1 MSCGLATVRAIP
13 PPRLTATGLIELTS
27 VQVLEDLRVADVVRR
42 HGSSRPNVVAIRCGT
57 RALTYAELHDRTSRL
72 ARALLSA
79 GVRAGDRVAHL
90 DRTAPEVV
98 ELLFATSKIGAVTV
112 PLNWRLARAELE
124 TIVADAGC
132 SVMIAGPGYREVA
145 REIARGVPQRL
156 EVIDTGED
164 YERRLEAQAP
174 TDPGHRGAASE
185 VAVQMYTSGTT
196 GLPKGVL
203 TTQRNLAAA
212 YLSADV
218 WAFDSQSISLTPLP
232 MFHIGGIGWAY
243 LGLVNGATTILV
255 SEFDAA
261 DVLDL
266 LERERVTNPVF
277 VPTILQMLA
286 AVPGAAERDYS
297 SLRSIVYGASPIT
310 TPVLRAALRTFRC
323 PLFGVYG
330 LTETTGGVI
339 QLRPV
344 DHDADGDRQH
354 LLRSAGRPLPWVE
367 MRIVDPVSERECAVG
382 EVGEVW
388 LRAPN
393 VMAGYYK
400 RDAETDAALRPDG
413 WLRTG
418 DGGFRDE
425 GGYLFLTDRIKDMIV
440 SGGENIYPI
449 EVEEVLS
456 QHPGVSEVAVIGVP
470 DERWGEAVKALVVR
484 VGGSAVD
491 GDELVAFAR
500 ERLAGYKL
508 PRTVDFVDELPRSP
522 AGKVLK
528 RDLRAR
534 YASAPAAL
542 AQARS

>member
-1 MSCGLATVRAIP
+1 
-13 PPRLTATGLIELTS
+13 
-27 VQVLEDLRVADVVRR
+27 VQVLEQLRVANVIRE
-42 HGSSRPNVVAIRCGT
+42 HASSRGDVVAIRCGT
-57 RALTYAELHDRTSRL
+57 RVLTYGELHDRSSRL
-72 ARALLSA
+72 AQVLLSA

-98 ELLFATSKIGAVTV
+98 ELLFATSKIGAVAV

-132 SVMIAGPGYREVA
+132 SVMIAGPEYRETA
-145 REIARGVPQRL
+145 REIAGGVSQQL
-156 EVIDTGED
+156 EVIDTGVD
-164 YERRLEAQAP
+164 YERRLESQSP
-174 TDPGHRGAASE
+174 TDPGHRGGASE

-212 YLSADV
+212 FLSADV
-218 WAFDSQSISLTPLP
+218 WQFDSQTISLTPLP

-255 SEFDAA
+255 RDFDAA
-261 DVLDL
+261 EVLDVL
-266 LERERVTNPVF
+266 EHERVTNPVF

-286 AVPGAAERDYS
+286 AVPGAADRDYS
-297 SLRSIVYGASPIT
+297 SLRAIVYGASPIT

-339 QLRPV
+339 QLRPE

-367 MRIVDPVSERECAVG
+367 MRIVDPVSGADCGAG

-400 RDAETDAALRPDG
+400 RDAETDAALMPDG

-418 DGGFRDE
+418 DGGYCDE
-425 GGYLFLTDRIKDMIV
+425 DAYLFLTDRIKDMIV

-456 QHPGVSEVAVIGVP
+456 QHPGVSDVAVIGVP
-470 DERWGEAVKALVVR
+470 DERWGETVMALVVR
-484 VGGSAVD
+484 APAATVD
-491 GDELVAFAR
+491 ADELVAFAR

-508 PRTVDFVDELPRSP
+508 PRSVEFVDELPRSP

-534 YASAPAAL
+534 HGQPDGALAAASAAASGR
-542 AQARS
+542 AGS

>member
-1 MSCGLATVRAIP
+1 M
-13 PPRLTATGLIELTS
+13 
-27 VQVLEDLRVADVVRR
+27 QVLDELRVADVVREHASKR
-42 HGSSRPNVVAIRCGT
+42 GDVIALRCGPRT
-57 RALTYAELHDRTSRL
+57 LTYAELDDRSNRL
-72 ARALLSA
+72 AQALLSA

-90 DRTAPEVV
+90 DRTAPEIV

-112 PLNWRLARAELE
+112 PLNWRLAPAELE
-124 TIVADAGC
+124 TIVADAGAG
-132 SVMIAGPGYREVA
+132 VVIVGPGYRDLA
-145 REIARGVPQRL
+145 GKIAAAVPQRL

-164 YERRLEAQAP
+164 YEQRLQAAP
-174 TDPGHRGAASE
+174 PIDPGHRGAASD
-185 VAVQMYTSGTT
+185 VVVQMYTSGTT

-218 WAFDSQSISLTPLP
+218 WLFDSRSVSLTPLP

-255 SEFDAA
+255 SEFDGAE
-261 DVLDL
+261 VIDL
-266 LERERVTNPVF
+266 LERARVTNAVF

-297 SLRSIVYGASPIT
+297 SLRSITYGASPIT
-310 TPVLRAALRTFRC
+310 TSVLRAALRTFRC

-339 QLRPV
+339 QLRPE
-344 DHDADGDRQH
+344 DHDAAGARQH

-367 MRIVDPVSERECAVG
+367 MRIVDPAQGSECGAG
-382 EVGEVW
+382 HVGEVW

-393 VMAGYYK
+393 VMAGYYN
-400 RDAETDAALRPDG
+400 RPAETAAALTPDG

-418 DGGFRDE
+418 DGGYRDDE
-425 GGYLFLTDRIKDMIV
+425 GYLFLTDRIKDMIV

-449 EVEEVLS
+449 EVEEVIS
-456 QHPGVSEVAVIGVP
+456 QHSAVVEVAVIGIP
-470 DERWGEAVKALVVR
+470 DERWGETVKALVVLAP
-484 VGGSAVD
+484 GAVVEA
-491 GDELVAFAR
+491 DELVGFAR

-508 PRTVDFVDELPRSP
+508 PRSVEFVSELPHSP

-528 RDLRAR
+528 RELRAQ
-534 YASAPAAL
+534 YAAPPSSLAAASA
-542 AQARS
+542 REGS